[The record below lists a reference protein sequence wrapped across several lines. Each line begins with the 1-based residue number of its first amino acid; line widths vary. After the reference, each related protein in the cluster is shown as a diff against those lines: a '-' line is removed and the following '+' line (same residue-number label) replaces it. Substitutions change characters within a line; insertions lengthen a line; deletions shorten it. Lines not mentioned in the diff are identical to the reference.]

1 MNNPYDTLIDSY
13 VKQLEK
19 LVSSE
24 SYQFQSVERKQ
35 IPKQPGI
42 YVIFNKSKELLY
54 IGQSKNLQRRLIDDH
69 LQNDKI
75 GSAFRRNL
83 SDALKLSSEK
93 EITAHIRN
101 NCYFKYMALDNP
113 KNLEHFAIAVL
124 TPKLN
129 R

>member
-1 MNNPYDTLIDSY
+1 MNNPYDKQIDSY
-13 VKQLEK
+13 IEQLEK
-19 LVSSE
+19 LVAST
-24 SYQFQSVERKQ
+24 SYDLLPENRKQ
-35 IPKQPGI
+35 IPKSAGI
-42 YVIFNKSKELLY
+42 YIIFGKNQGLLY

-83 SDALKLSSEK
+83 ADDKKLQTEK
-93 EITAHIRN
+93 EITAYIRD
-101 NCYFKYMALDNP
+101 NCYFKYMTLDSP
-113 KNLEHFAIAVL
+113 KNLEHFAISVL